1 MLKKTL
7 ECDTHKRY
15 QKTENIHSMK
25 EKNFIWDW
33 LIFDG
38 FYWTSVTVPAHTQ
51 EEAGPNYR
59 HKNAI
64 WKQIIQSK
72 KVKWSFHVFLGR

>member
-1 MLKKTL
+1 MFVK
-7 ECDTHKRY
+7 Y
-15 QKTENIHSMK
+15 TEVILFLNIR
-25 EKNFIWDW
+25 DW

-64 WKQIIQSK
+64 WKQMIQSK
-72 KVKWSFHVFLGR
+72 KVKWSFHVFLGW

>member
-1 MLKKTL
+1 MFVK
-7 ECDTHKRY
+7 Y
-15 QKTENIHSMK
+15 TEVILFLNIR
-25 EKNFIWDW
+25 DW

-64 WKQIIQSK
+64 WKQMIQSK
-72 KVKWSFHVFLGR
+72 KVKWSFHVFLGRYILENQSTF